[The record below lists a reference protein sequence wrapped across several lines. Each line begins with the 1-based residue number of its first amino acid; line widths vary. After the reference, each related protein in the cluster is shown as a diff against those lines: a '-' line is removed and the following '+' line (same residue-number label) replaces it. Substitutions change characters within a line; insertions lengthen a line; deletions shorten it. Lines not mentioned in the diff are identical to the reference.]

1 MLCGEGRVPRLREVV
16 LPNPYSVMFSGGG
29 FPLSSCCFGLI
40 TELVTPFIIN
50 PLTLCLS
57 SEPQQNNS
65 DLGKGIGLC
74 VCVVGVG
81 GVLLLSLLNHC
92 PFRIL
97 QPIVLT
103 IRNNLQMFIYN
114 KSLSMHTS
122 DIPDQANV
130 VNLLSTDPAV
140 FHQSLIFPNY
150 AMVSPILIVISMVV
164 MYLSIGWAVFVICGI
179 CVLLLSL

>member
-1 MLCGEGRVPRLREVV
+1 M
-16 LPNPYSVMFSGGG
+16 
-29 FPLSSCCFGLI
+29 
-40 TELVTPFIIN
+40 
-50 PLTLCLS
+50 
-57 SEPQQNNS
+57 
-65 DLGKGIGLC
+65 
-74 VCVVGVG
+74 
-81 GVLLLSLLNHC
+81 LLLSLLNHC

-97 QPIVLT
+97 QSIVLT
-103 IRNNLQMFIYN
+103 IQNNLQMFIYS

-164 MYLSIGWAVFVICGI
+164 MYLSIGWAVFVICGM

>member
-1 MLCGEGRVPRLREVV
+1 MCVV
-16 LPNPYSVMFSGGG
+16 VGGG
-29 FPLSSCCFGLI
+29 
-40 TELVTPFIIN
+40 
-50 PLTLCLS
+50 
-57 SEPQQNNS
+57 
-65 DLGKGIGLC
+65 
-74 VCVVGVG
+74 G

-179 CVLLLSL
+179 CVRCCCPCDRFHHERDWQDDRRDPAEGGQGCGAYE